1 MTAAEFREILDAA
14 EWNQVEL
21 ADYLVRHPRTVR
33 RWLHGE
39 SSIPEV
45 VARAVRNTPRLVA
58 FDLWLQTVRGIGG

>member
-1 MTAAEFREILDAA
+1 MTAEQLVEILDAA
-14 EWNQVEL
+14 EWSQVQL

-39 SSIPEV
+39 VPIPEV